1 MKKRIITT
9 ILTLIVVILMALIA
23 MSTLT
28 GCRQSDRVAYNISKE
43 ADNFNVVR
51 RLTVINARTDSP
63 LFELIGTFSL
73 SNNSDDELVVTCQ
86 TGLNEY
92 KKHYVYVNREWTLY
106 VVEDISG
113 ADVSPYHYEI
123 NFLPKMIVPFK
134 ITSSY

>member
-1 MKKRIITT
+1 
-9 ILTLIVVILMALIA
+9 

-123 NFLPKMIVPFK
+123 NFLPEMIMPFE